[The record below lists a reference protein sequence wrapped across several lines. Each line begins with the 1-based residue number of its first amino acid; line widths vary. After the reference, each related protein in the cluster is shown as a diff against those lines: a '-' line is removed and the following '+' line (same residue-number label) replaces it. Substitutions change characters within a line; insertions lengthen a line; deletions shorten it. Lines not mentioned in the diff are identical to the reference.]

1 MIVSVAYLLATLLFF
16 FLPPIGLPL
25 LNISEGIGQLIGLL
39 VGGTLALLCTILPLR
54 LVKDRVYR
62 IGEE

>member
-1 MIVSVAYLLATLLFF
+1 LLFF
-16 FLPPIGLPL
+16 FAPPIGLPL
-25 LNISEGIGQLIGLL
+25 LNISEGIGQLVGLL
-39 VGGTLALLCTILPLR
+39 VGGTLALLCTVLPLA